1 MTMRAVM
8 AVAVVLS
15 VACGKDHATTPTQP
29 SAATT
34 TPGGTGTMSAVARNY
49 LEQIVTIMQNNSI
62 KRLTIDW
69 TAFRTEVFDAGRD
82 AQTIADTLPAIRVAI
97 ARIGDGHSSY
107 RSVSGTVVFVANRSC
122 AASGGPSSAGVP
134 DSIGYVTVSAFSGT
148 TAEATAFANNVQAV
162 IRAADREN
170 LIGWIVDLRGNGGGN
185 MWPMVAGLGPV
196 LGDGLLGYFFSPTGV
211 ETPWSY
217 HDGASWIGSS
227 VAQRVD
233 APYRLRKE
241 QPRVA
246 VIVDN
251 LVASSGEATYI
262 SFRQRPETRS
272 FGAATC
278 GLSTSN
284 STFTLTD
291 GATLTLTTTVMAD
304 RTRQAYGDR
313 IAPDEIISER
323 EQILPRAMAWLQ
335 TGR

>member
-1 MTMRAVM
+1 MRARRS
-8 AVAVVLS
+8 ALYCLLLLWAS
-15 VACGKDHATTPTQP
+15 SCGGAPYSPPAPTSTSGQ
-29 SAATT
+29 
-34 TPGGTGTMSAVARNY
+34 VY
-49 LEQIVTIMQNNSI
+49 LDRLIDIMQANSVN
-62 KRLTIDW
+62 RLRIDW
-69 TAFRTEVFDAGRD
+69 TNFRAQVAAAAGG
-82 AQTIADTLPAIRVAI
+82 AATIAETFPAIGVALGMLDDHHSFYRRPDGINGISNPRFPAGCSVPAI
-97 ARIGDGHSSY
+97 A
-107 RSVSGTVVFVANRSC
+107 T
-122 AASGGPSSAGVP
+122 PSVP
-134 DSIGYVTVSAFSGT
+134 DDIGYVRITATSAQGNEQVVF
-148 TAEATAFANNVQAV
+148 AEAIQQQ
-162 IRAADREN
+162 IRDRDRDN
-170 LIGWIVDLRGNGGGN
+170 LAGWIVDLRGNGGGN